1 MPQSAIT
8 AIGLS
13 LDIIGA
19 ALIAIPDARTLFTQF
34 STGALREARDRM
46 TLIGTRQGDT
56 GFNILCKILDETE
69 PVAEFGANHG
79 GEEYVEIQVNS
90 LSGMQTT
97 ETSEHSEFSWGDR
110 YVEARYEE
118 NGGWDE
124 TDFYDTQE
132 VFDAIAAKERPQI
145 AQLRL
150 YGLLILLCG
159 FSFQLL
165 ATLKANPIIPAAAAA
180 ITLAACLGIY
190 THRDRL
196 E

>member
-1 MPQSAIT
+1 MPQPAIT

-46 TLIGTRQGDT
+46 TMIGTRQGDT
-56 GFNILCKILDETE
+56 GFNILREILNEIE
-69 PVAEFGANHG
+69 PVAQFGANDG

-90 LSGMQTT
+90 LSGTQSD
-97 ETSEHSEFSWGDR
+97 ETYQHPDFSWGDR

-118 NGGWDE
+118 NGEWDE
-124 TDFYDTQE
+124 IDFYDTQE

-159 FSFQLL
+159 FTFQLL
-165 ATLKANPIIPAAAAA
+165 ATLEANPILPGAVAAG
-180 ITLAACLGIY
+180 TLVACLGIY